1 MSRTAPGALVLAL
14 VATVTAPG
22 AVHAQN
28 TPVGPANAGP
38 LEAIMNSSAEDFP
51 DLGFLPGS
59 GSGST
64 NTSAPA
70 RALVSKGSVTRVSAQ
85 AAAQHAT
92 PKTRVLYQ
100 NRPVPVLLGVGHERI
115 VELPFVAMIEV
126 PPALDGRLMVQAI
139 ENTLYLSATE
149 PFETIRVLAQAID
162 GTAVLPLDITAT
174 KAGAQPAL
182 SIHLPG
188 SAQADGAL
196 GADRADAPPS
206 APAMDMVALT
216 RFAAQT
222 LYAPARLVPVVTTV
236 RRDKIETADMP
247 ALYRGGAIKSE
258 AIASWCSGKLCV
270 TAVKLTNQLAEP
282 LEINPSAFRGQWI
295 SVTAH
300 HWLLQPMGSESD
312 VTAAYLVSEGS
323 FATAQR

>member
-1 MSRTAPGALVLAL
+1 MSRTALSALVLAL
-14 VATVTAPG
+14 VSTFIAPG
-22 AVHAQN
+22 VVQAQ
-28 TPVGPANAGP
+28 GAPANDAGP
-38 LEAIMNSSAEDFP
+38 LDTIMNSGAEAFP

-59 GSGST
+59 TSDSSGAG
-64 NTSAPA
+64 APA
-70 RALVSKGSVTRVSAQ
+70 GPLVSKGSATRVSAQ
-85 AAAQHAT
+85 AAAQHST
-92 PKTRVLYQ
+92 PKTRVLYE
-100 NRPVPVLLGVGHERI
+100 NRPIAVLLGRGHERI

-126 PPALDGRLMVQAI
+126 PPALDGRLSVQPI
-139 ENTLYLSATE
+139 ENTLYLTASEA
-149 PFETIRVLAQAID
+149 FETTRVLARAID
-162 GTAVLPLDITAT
+162 GTAELPLDITAT
-174 KAGAQPAL
+174 KGGAQPAL

-188 SAQADGAL
+188 SAQAGGAL
-196 GADRADAPPS
+196 GAGQIATSPP

-216 RFAAQT
+216 RFAAHT

-236 RRDKIETADMP
+236 RRDKIETAGMP

>member
-1 MSRTAPGALVLAL
+1 MSRTALSALVLAL
-14 VATVTAPG
+14 VATVIAPG
-22 AVHAQN
+22 AVQAQ
-28 TPVGPANAGP
+28 GAPANDAGP
-38 LEAIMNSSAEDFP
+38 LEALMNSGAEAFP

-59 GSGST
+59 GSDASDAST
-64 NTSAPA
+64 PV
-70 RALVSKGSVTRVSAQ
+70 RPVVSKRVGS
-85 AAAQHAT
+85 AT
-92 PKTRVLYQ
+92 PAQRAAPSTRVLYD
-100 NRPVPVLLGVGHERI
+100 NRPIPVQLGVGHERI

-139 ENTLYLSATE
+139 ENTLYLTASEAFKT
-149 PFETIRVLAQAID
+149 TRVLAQAID

-174 KAGAQPAL
+174 KGGAQPAL

-188 SAQADGAL
+188 SAQAGGVL
-196 GADRADAPPS
+196 GAEQVATSPP

-216 RFAAQT
+216 RFAAHT
-222 LYAPARLVPVVTTV
+222 LYAPARLVPMVTTV